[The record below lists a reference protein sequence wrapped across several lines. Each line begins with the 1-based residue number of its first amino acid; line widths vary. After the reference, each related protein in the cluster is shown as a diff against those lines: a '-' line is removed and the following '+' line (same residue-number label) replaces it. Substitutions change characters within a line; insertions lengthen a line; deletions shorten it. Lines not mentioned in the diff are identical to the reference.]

1 MFSYLT
7 INLVVMQIDEQNGF
21 AGNAIAINIS
31 KPEFSKLKLLSCHV
45 FYRLL
50 HFIRNHINIL
60 RNIVVYFLI
69 HFMHTHVLLKQNLNV
84 VLQGLLRPFS
94 VRIKTLDGLFVW

>member
-1 MFSYLT
+1 MSKMVL
-7 INLVVMQIDEQNGF
+7 QE
-21 AGNAIAINIS
+21 NAIAINIS

-45 FYRLL
+45 FIAYSILL
-50 HFIRNHINIL
+50 EIISIYSVT
-60 RNIVVYFLI
+60 VVYFLI